1 MSKWTHI
8 AGTIR
13 IDQLLVGIKQLTEE
27 DIVTMLQADAPS
39 GSEGG
44 LKITANRTQIIKVS
58 SIKVSSF
65 EAVWGSVTFVGDL
78 RDFEDTKKVE
88 NWLKQIPEKL
98 KKHQAMIRQAAI
110 SIDVEYGPCIGI
122 VWNPRTDNFTVIDI
136 PSP

>member
-13 IDQLLVGIKQLTEE
+13 IDQMPIRTAQLSKEDVEE
-27 DIVTMLQADAPS
+27 IFDEGAPF

-44 LKITANRTQIIKVS
+44 LQFLGQRTQVVEQS
-58 SIKVSSF
+58 GF
-65 EAVWGSVTFVGDL
+65 PLVWGSVTFVGDL